1 MCGVI
6 MQDMIEARLF
16 EVYIISVLGLKQ
28 FLDWIINLSVMDFLR
43 AGVDLKFYKL
53 LRNEACFKSL
63 EIKTEKREKVEVERE
78 RESYLFS

>member
-28 FLDWIINLSVMDFLR
+28 FLELST
-43 AGVDLKFYKL
+43 A
-53 LRNEACFKSL
+53 
-63 EIKTEKREKVEVERE
+63 I
-78 RESYLFS
+78 